1 MANYINLTERKEF
14 SGREITDAKIGK
26 FIRIIRNGEKTLVP
40 VSQVKINNHSIY
52 RLADAEN
59 VIKIYPGNGVAMT
72 KDEYNN
78 IMSHGQKIID
88 DMFGDLLKKTEN
100 IK

>member
-1 MANYINLTERKEF
+1 MANYINLTIKKEF
-14 SGREITDAKIGK
+14 SGREINEAKCGK
-26 FIRIIRNGEKTLVP
+26 FIRIIRENKKVLVP
-40 VSQVKINNHSIY
+40 VSQVKLNNYTIY
-52 RLADAEN
+52 RLADAEA
-59 VIKIYPGNGVAMT
+59 VIKIYPTNKVAMT

-88 DMFGDLLKKTEN
+88 DMFGDIMKKTEN

>member
-1 MANYINLTERKEF
+1 MTKYIDLSKKKEF

-26 FIRIIRNGEKTLVP
+26 FIRIIRNSKKVLVP

-52 RLADAEN
+52 RLADAET

-72 KDEYNN
+72 KEEYDG
-78 IMSHGQKIID
+78 IMNHGKKIID

-100 IK
+100 I

>member
-1 MANYINLTERKEF
+1 MANYINLNEKKQF
-14 SGREITDAKIGK
+14 SGREINNAKIGK
-26 FIRIIRNGEKTLVP
+26 FIRIIRNDKKVLIP
-40 VSQVKINNHSIY
+40 VSQIKINDYQMY

-88 DMFGDLLKKTEN
+88 DMFGDLFKKTEN
-100 IK
+100 I